1 MDEPKLK
8 FGDKVENIAA
18 SDDNP
23 IKLGIFVRYM
33 TPRMA
38 EYVTEH
44 GGHKTP
50 ADNLRLAAQS
60 AAPIGCICQ
69 EQHRRG
75 YCTEPGCSFAAAP
88 VGPCTQAELDA
99 WIETID
105 SKNARLLLMWK
116 ERAEKAEAA
125 LSAKSSGSPVGDDYP
140 EDQS

>member
-60 AAPIGCICQ
+60 AAPVGEPVAWRHKFQ
-69 EQHRRG
+69 EWQEWSYSSKDPHD
-75 YCTEPGCSFAAAP
+75 
-88 VGPCTQAELDA
+88 AEQIVQPLYA
-99 WIETID
+99 
-105 SKNARLLLMWK
+105 SP
-116 ERAEKAEAA
+116 
-125 LSAKSSGSPVGDDYP
+125 SVSPVGDDYS